1 MAFRINSNIAAL
13 NALRH
18 LHDTEEALS
27 TNLERLSSGRKLNHA
42 SDGPAA
48 MVISEQMKTQ
58 IESLDQ
64 SIRNSEISMSMLQTT
79 EGALSEVSNILID
92 MRQLA
97 VHAANEGTNDP
108 KMLQADQNEI
118 ENLLSTLGN
127 ISRNTQFGTRTL
139 LDGSNSATGVAVGNG
154 LEFVRATETAK
165 SSPAEG
171 YKVDITQ
178 VATRA
183 MLVGERMLS
192 LEDVSSSDPSQVI
205 SFVINEGGRTVAID
219 LKSNTTLREQIEKLA
234 TAALR
239 DGRPEV
245 RERN

>member
-171 YKVDITQ
+171 YKVCLLYTSPSP
-178 VATRA
+178 R
-183 MLVGERMLS
+183 
-192 LEDVSSSDPSQVI
+192 DVP
-205 SFVINEGGRTVAID
+205 
-219 LKSNTTLREQIEKLA
+219 
-234 TAALR
+234 
-239 DGRPEV
+239 
-245 RERN
+245 

>member
-127 ISRNTQFGTRTL
+127 ISRNTQF
-139 LDGSNSATGVAVGNG
+139 
-154 LEFVRATETAK
+154 
-165 SSPAEG
+165 
-171 YKVDITQ
+171 
-178 VATRA
+178 
-183 MLVGERMLS
+183 LS
-192 LEDVSSSDPSQVI
+192 LI
-205 SFVINEGGRTVAID
+205 HI
-219 LKSNTTLREQIEKLA
+219 
-234 TAALR
+234 
-239 DGRPEV
+239 
-245 RERN
+245 

>member
-127 ISRNTQFGTRTL
+127 ISRNTQFGPEPC
-139 LDGSNSATGVAVGNG
+139 SM
-154 LEFVRATETAK
+154 E
-165 SSPAEG
+165 
-171 YKVDITQ
+171 
-178 VATRA
+178 
-183 MLVGERMLS
+183 
-192 LEDVSSSDPSQVI
+192 
-205 SFVINEGGRTVAID
+205 AI
-219 LKSNTTLREQIEKLA
+219 R
-234 TAALR
+234 
-239 DGRPEV
+239 RPELQSETV
-245 RERN
+245 LNSSERLKPRNHHRRKVIKSISPRSPQGQCWLVSEC